1 MKGRL
6 RRRVAALWN
15 ETDSTGIELLS
26 GALSASFGVLL
37 IKEGHKANALEH
49 GYFFAA
55 LCLLAA
61 TLKLVGVVIENAPV
75 RVLGLLVGVIFWVTL
90 AGVFVTTVPGSI
102 TWLCFAI
109 LAGAQ
114 LWAVKRVIQGRV
126 RRGR

>member
-1 MKGRL
+1 MIGRL
-6 RRRVAALWN
+6 RRRFGVLWN

-26 GALSASFGVLL
+26 AALSSSFAVLL
-37 IKEGHKANALEH
+37 IREGRNANALDH

-55 LCLLAA
+55 ICMVAA
-61 TLKLVGVVIENAPV
+61 TLKLGGVVIENAPV

-109 LAGAQ
+109 LAVAQ
-114 LWAVKRVIQGRV
+114 LWSAKRVVQTRI